1 MFSKL
6 ERVQNV
12 SSVTFWDQLSFVI
25 VCKIVY
31 SSNWTQWE
39 RWISSVKLLWNS
51 IRRSN
56 FFFLQIEK
64 KEPCKRL
71 LLFRHKSDV
80 SQWPTLLNRDVV
92 QVYIAGRRARV
103 EWKFTCLII
112 WLTAAADP
120 MIINSHFD
128 DRSVRNQIPG
138 RNKKVF
144 SSCHILETK
153 PRTRSNHKNK

>member
-1 MFSKL
+1 MSKFHFEWKPRLGKCMSWERRFCISNRQILPFQYANQCRTKL
-6 ERVQNV
+6 EIKF
-12 SSVTFWDQLSFVI
+12 VTR
-25 VCKIVY
+25 
-31 SSNWTQWE
+31 TA
-39 RWISSVKLLWNS
+39 
-51 IRRSN
+51 
-56 FFFLQIEK
+56 
-64 KEPCKRL
+64 
-71 LLFRHKSDV
+71 
-80 SQWPTLLNRDVV
+80 QWPTLLNRDVV

-144 SSCHILETK
+144 SSSHIFETK
-153 PRTRSNHKNK
+153 PRTRPNHKNK